1 MSSGLLTN
9 ARVFVV
15 NTGMPASTAFSIA
28 GTMPAESTGA
38 MQMASTSF
46 SMASKTALYC
56 SSAFWVSSGEFS
68 VTLTPISSPVAMA
81 AAAR

>member
-1 MSSGLLTN
+1 
-9 ARVFVV
+9 
-15 NTGMPASTAFSIA
+15 
-28 GTMPAESTGA
+28 

-46 SMASKTALYC
+46 SMASNTALYC